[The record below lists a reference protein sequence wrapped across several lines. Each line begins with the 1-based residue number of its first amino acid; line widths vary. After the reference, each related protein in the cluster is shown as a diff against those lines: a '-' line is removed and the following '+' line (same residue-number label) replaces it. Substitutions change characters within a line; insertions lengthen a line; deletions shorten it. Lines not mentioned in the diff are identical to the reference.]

1 MNWDQIK
8 SNWKVVS
15 DEIMRTWG
23 KLSEADIAG
32 IAGQREQLAYVL
44 EKRYGYAPVVA
55 QNKVDDF
62 ALRLK
67 R

>member
-15 DEIMRTWG
+15 EKIKLTWG
-23 KLSEADIAG
+23 KLSDDDLAA
-32 IAGQREQLAYVL
+32 IAGQLDQLASL
-44 EKRYGYAPVVA
+44 LKKRYGYATVVA
-55 QNKVDDF
+55 QNKVDKF
-62 ALRLK
+62 AQGLK